1 MKIKVGSRVKLNV
14 GRYAGTGKVVKI
26 QGDVAQVACA
36 AKKRTYRRRI
46 TTLLLGMMAMLVMLP
61 AMAFGQPAAP
71 VTDPGSDPMAFV
83 NQILAAAHAH
93 NWLLAIP
100 LGALLVIWALRK
112 FGAAI
117 LKVAW
122 FAGDQG
128 GAVLAILA
136 AVAEAVVAAA
146 LLPGPHAV
154 AATVLWIGVTLFR
167 NHLLYALLK
176 KATIGTRF
184 ASWFALLPADPAD
197 PAVPGG
203 TVPPVVKALVL
214 LSLGAGLLVSSP
226 AHAQVAEAVPATT
239 ATPAADAPTGNGT
252 VTEDGFS
259 VLWNLGPTVPFLL
272 YMKDQNAVSVAP
284 GAGIQL
290 SLTLPQLQRALL
302 GRAWDLLDL
311 TLMGFGSMLTRDDG
325 QQFGA
330 LSVAGGF
337 CTLSSLLCVIG
348 GKQILD
354 SGRGIVPGK
363 NGWLV
368 GVALSVNFALAPQ
381 SPPTGV
387 AHGAAGLS
395 RANTLFFGAP

>member
-1 MKIKVGSRVKLNV
+1 MRKIKVGSMVKLRV
-14 GRYAGTGKVVKI
+14 GRFEGKGKVVKI
-26 QGDVAQVACA
+26 DGPVAQVACA
-36 AKKRTYRRRI
+36 EKRRTYRRRI
-46 TTLLLGMMAMLVMLP
+46 TTLLLGMMACLLLMPSL
-61 AMAFGQPAAP
+61 AFAQTTP
-71 VTDPGSDPMAFV
+71 VVDPGSDPMAFV

-93 NWLLAIP
+93 NFLLAVP

-112 FGAAI
+112 FGAAV

-128 GAVLAILA
+128 GAVLSLLA
-136 AVAEAVVAAA
+136 AVAEATIAAA
-146 LLPGPHAV
+146 VLPGPHAI
-154 AATVLWIGVTLFR
+154 AATILWVAVTLFR
-167 NHLLYALLK
+167 NHALYALLK
-176 KATIGTRF
+176 KATAGTRF
-184 ASWFALLPADPAD
+184 ASWFALLPEDPAQ

-203 TVPPVVKALVL
+203 TVPPAAKAVIL
-214 LSLGAGLLVSSP
+214 LALGAGMLVSAP
-226 AHAQVAEAVPATT
+226 AHAQPQAEVAPAT
-239 ATPAADAPTGNGT
+239 APAAVDPGNGS
-252 VTEDGFS
+252 VTADGFT

-311 TLMGFGSMLTRDDG
+311 TIMGFGSMLTRDDG

-330 LSVAGGF
+330 LSAAGGF
-337 CTLSSLLCVIG
+337 CTLSSLLCIVG

-354 SGRGIVPGK
+354 SSRGLVPGK

-381 SPPTGV
+381 SPPMGV
-387 AHGAAGLS
+387 AHGAAGLA
-395 RANTLFFGAP
+395 RANTLYFGAP